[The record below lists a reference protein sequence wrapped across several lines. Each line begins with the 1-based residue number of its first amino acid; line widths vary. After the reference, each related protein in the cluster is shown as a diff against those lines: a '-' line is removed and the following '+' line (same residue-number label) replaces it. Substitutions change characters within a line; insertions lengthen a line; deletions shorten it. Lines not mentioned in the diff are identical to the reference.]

1 VKFLHEMR
9 HRQVFQLTGIY
20 VAGAWGLLEVA
31 DIVFAAL
38 GIPELALRYVLIAEI
53 VLFPVVFVTGWRF
66 DIRRDGLFRTAKNPA
81 GEFTAVPLG
90 QRDYVVL
97 TGLAAVAIAVTLFTV
112 VEVWNSAGEFPSPIA
127 EDVERAANSVAILP
141 FDNLDTNPD
150 TGYFSDGVTE
160 EILHRLSSIRAIHV
174 LGRNSSFAFRD
185 SNLALSEIS
194 KLLAVEYLLEGSVRR
209 DGNFVRVTARLTD
222 QSGVQV
228 WSETFDRK
236 LEAIFAIQSEIAG
249 AVSKRI
255 AHEIVSSGG
264 ASTGRTTV
272 SMEAFDEYLL
282 GRKHAH
288 DRIPGWH
295 AKAREA
301 FRRALELD
309 PDYAPAHAGLAYAL
323 VINAP
328 DVTEESLEDAI
339 DTARRSIDLDPDLA
353 EGHAILGLMV
363 ASNFSDRFGEGIA
376 HLRRALELDPTFSD
390 TYNWLSLLLAGNG
403 QYEEAEL
410 MMERGHAVDPLLP
423 SITANLAGRLSNAG
437 DLERALRI
445 LERHTRLPELTNPIR
460 GGLTQAYFE
469 WGRYVE
475 ALRWIEDPESAL
487 VFEALGLRDEA
498 DNRLEGYETT
508 DASGLFDLVLNGR
521 HSRGEH
527 HRALEMA
534 LTSLSQQE
542 RDLRQLGSQFGVPL
556 LVIQVSAGA
565 YGESIQL
572 FETMSDADPAA
583 LSQATWSREGQDA
596 INALA
601 FAYQQT
607 GNAAKAAELL
617 AYRDERITR
626 LEPLSS
632 PHFLEPMA
640 LNAALRG
647 DEDKAYELLSRAVDL
662 GWANYYM
669 TINDPRWGDTLSQPR
684 FVALLERVQENLAQ
698 QRAEVEVMLAS
709 QSDS

>member
-1 VKFLHEMR
+1 MDV
-9 HRQVFQLTGIY
+9 V
-20 VAGAWGLLEVA
+20 GAWVVIEVSS
-31 DIVFAAL
+31 VFFPAW
-38 GIPELALRYVLIAEI
+38 GIPDTALRYLFVAAAA
-53 VLFPVVFVTGWRF
+53 LFPVVILFGWLFDVKRSGLYRTVTNTEGQPAPARL
-66 DIRRDGLFRTAKNPA
+66 RRQDF
-81 GEFTAVPLG
+81 
-90 QRDYVVL
+90 VVL
-97 TGLAAVAIAVTLFTV
+97 SGLTGITVAVLLVAIIQ
-112 VEVWNSAGEFPSPIA
+112 VWNSIDGAPVNLK
-127 EDVERAANSVAILP
+127 DVERTENSVAILP

-174 LGRNSSFAFRD
+174 LGRNSSFAFRN

-209 DGNFVRVTARLTD
+209 DGDLVRVTARLTD
-222 QSGVQV
+222 QSGAQI

-255 AHEIVSSGG
+255 AHEIVSTGG
-264 ASTGRTTV
+264 SSIGRTTA

-309 PDYAPAHAGLAYAL
+309 PDYAPAHAGLAYAQ

-328 DVTEESLEDAI
+328 DVTEESLENAI
-339 DTARRSIDLDPDLA
+339 GTARRSIDLDPDLA

-363 ASNFSDRFGEGIA
+363 ASNFSDRFDEGIA

-390 TYNWLSLLLAGNG
+390 TYNWLSLLLADNG

-423 SITANLAGRLSNAG
+423 SITANLADRLSNAG

-445 LERHTRLPELTNPIR
+445 LERHTRLPELTNPIQ
-460 GGLTQAYFE
+460 GGLTQANFE

-487 VFEALGLRDEA
+487 IFEALGLRDEA
-498 DNRLEGYETT
+498 DNRLEGFEPTGPF
-508 DASGLFDLVLNGR
+508 GLFGLVLNSR

-527 HRALEMA
+527 RQALEIA
-534 LTSLSQQE
+534 LTSL
-542 RDLRQLGSQFGVPL
+542 
-556 LVIQVSAGA
+556 
-565 YGESIQL
+565 
-572 FETMSDADPAA
+572 
-583 LSQATWSREGQDA
+583 
-596 INALA
+596 
-601 FAYQQT
+601 
-607 GNAAKAAELL
+607 
-617 AYRDERITR
+617 
-626 LEPLSS
+626 
-632 PHFLEPMA
+632 
-640 LNAALRG
+640 
-647 DEDKAYELLSRAVDL
+647 
-662 GWANYYM
+662 
-669 TINDPRWGDTLSQPR
+669 
-684 FVALLERVQENLAQ
+684 
-698 QRAEVEVMLAS
+698 
-709 QSDS
+709 

>member
-1 VKFLHEMR
+1 M
-9 HRQVFQLTGIY
+9 Y
-20 VAGAWGLLEVA
+20 VVGAWVVIEVSS
-31 DIVFAAL
+31 VFFPAW
-38 GIPELALRYVLIAEI
+38 GIPDTALRYLFVAAAA
-53 VLFPVVFVTGWRF
+53 LFPVVILFGWLFDVKRSGLYRTVTNTEGQPAPARL
-66 DIRRDGLFRTAKNPA
+66 RRQDF
-81 GEFTAVPLG
+81 
-90 QRDYVVL
+90 VVL
-97 TGLAAVAIAVTLFTV
+97 SGLTGITVAVLL
-112 VEVWNSAGEFPSPIA
+112 VEIIQVWNSIDGAPVNLK
-127 EDVERAANSVAILP
+127 DVERTENSVAILP

-174 LGRNSSFAFRD
+174 LGRNSSFAFRN

-209 DGNFVRVTARLTD
+209 DGDLVRVTARLTD
-222 QSGVQV
+222 QSGAQI

-255 AHEIVSSGG
+255 AHEIVSTGG
-264 ASTGRTTV
+264 SSIGRTTA

-309 PDYAPAHAGLAYAL
+309 PDYAPAHAGLAYAQ

-328 DVTEESLEDAI
+328 DVTEESLENAI
-339 DTARRSIDLDPDLA
+339 GTARRSIDLDPDLA

-363 ASNFSDRFGEGIA
+363 ASNFSDRFDEGIA

-390 TYNWLSLLLAGNG
+390 TYNWLSLLLADNG

-423 SITANLAGRLSNAG
+423 SITANLADRLSNAG

-445 LERHTRLPELTNPIR
+445 LERHTRLPELTNPIQ
-460 GGLTQAYFE
+460 GGLTQANFE

-487 VFEALGLRDEA
+487 IFEALGLRDEA
-498 DNRLEGYETT
+498 DNRLEGFEPTGPF
-508 DASGLFDLVLNGR
+508 GLFGLVLNSR

-527 HRALEMA
+527 RQALEIA
-534 LTSLSQQE
+534 LTSLSQQG
-542 RDLRQLGSQFGVPL
+542 RDLRQIGSEFGVPL
-556 LVIQVSAGA
+556 LVTQVAAGA
-565 YGESIQL
+565 YDESIQL
-572 FETMSDADPAA
+572 FESMFDADPAA
-583 LSQATWSREGQDA
+583 LSQATWSLEGQDA
-596 INALA
+596 LNALA
-601 FAYQQT
+601 FAFQQT

-617 AYRDERITR
+617 AYRDERIAR
-626 LEPLSS
+626 LEPLAS

-647 DEDKAYELLSRAVDL
+647 DGEKAYALLSRAVDL
-662 GWANYYM
+662 GWANYYR
-669 TINDPRWGDTLSQPR
+669 TINDPRWGDTLRQPR
-684 FVALLERVQENLAQ
+684 FVALLERVQENLAK
-698 QRAEVEVMLAS
+698 QRSEVEAMLAA
-709 QSDS
+709 QSEN